1 MQAALAATAVAVALG
16 VVPTPASADP
26 TQQLNDLSN
35 QAQLLNEEVHRAQD
49 ALAAKQKE
57 LNQANAAAADAKGAA
72 ADARSRE
79 DAYRQQ
85 VDKLANASFEGA
97 QFSQLS
103 ALLTSSSTQQY
114 LDQAAMLDVLAQQN
128 HTSLNQ
134 LSSVVAQTATADK
147 AAQTAQQRAQ
157 QATDDAAKISND
169 LQQKQGALDT
179 QIKQVKAQVNQLSA
193 AAQNARAS
201 AGTIM
206 AGSFVAPPGIAG
218 AAMQS
223 ALTQRGKPYVWGG
236 ASPSVGFDCSG
247 LTLWAYAQQGV
258 SLPHS
263 AQAQMAMG
271 QAVSRDALQAGD
283 LVFFGTASNIHHV
296 GIYVGNGQMVNAS
309 DFGIPVRVQS
319 AWESDYYGARRLGA

>member
-1 MQAALAATAVAVALG
+1 MPATAVPPPDA
-16 VVPTPASADP
+16 
-26 TQQLNDLSN
+26 TQQLNDLSK
-35 QAQLLNEEVHRAQD
+35 QAQALNEEVHRAQD
-49 ALAAKQKE
+49 ALAAKQKD

-79 DAYRQQ
+79 DGYRQQ
-85 VDKLANASFEGA
+85 VDKLANASFVGA

-128 HTSLNQ
+128 HTSLSQ
-134 LSSVVAQTATADK
+134 LSSVVAQTAEADK
-147 AAQTAQQRAQ
+147 AAQTAQRHAQ
-157 QATDDAAKISND
+157 QATDDAVKISDD
-169 LQQKQGALDT
+169 LKQKQSALDT
-179 QIKQVKAQVNQLSA
+179 QIKQVRAQVNQLSI

-201 AGTIM
+201 AGTITAS

-218 AAMQS
+218 AAMES
-223 ALTQRGKPYVWGG
+223 ALTQLGKPYVWGG

-247 LTLWAYAQQGV
+247 LTLWAYAQQNI

-271 QAVSRDALQAGD
+271 QAVSRNALQAGD